1 MSVDPGSFGRESC
14 LFFDWGVMRGFGYGV
29 GLLLCITVL
38 LR

>member
-14 LFFDWGVMRGFGYGV
+14 LFFELGVMRGIGYGV
-29 GLLLCITVL
+29 GLLLCITAP